1 MKLKDK
7 LRLMDEIER
16 RNQARIKDFIR
27 KSRKGRSSGSDEKT
41 EDNRVPGKKPK

>member
-16 RNQARIKDFIR
+16 RNQARIKDFVR
-27 KSRKGRSSGSDEKT
+27 KARKGRSCGSEEKT
-41 EDNRVPGKKPK
+41 EDNRVTGRKPK